1 MRKSEVKPKYLR
13 AAQIANIYGIGLSTV
28 WYFAKQ
34 GFLRPIKFSKN
45 ITFFDP
51 SEVEAFF
58 MRKAAQDEAEKRRYL
73 RFYAYLSKYPDIKAI
88 YAQKQDSELKEGVIK
103 ALSVAFDLF
112 EERENEINQKAI
124 ADFASECKDLKSAPE
139 HYEKMLEACYP
150 DIYLKYLQDERDGS
164 KTANFKDVAFDLFLA
179 LSKQNEQMQ
188 ELLTENERFALT
200 FLTTKGASNG
210 AK

>member
-1 MRKSEVKPKYLR
+1 MKPPFK
-13 AAQIANIYGIGLSTV
+13 
-28 WYFAKQ
+28 
-34 GFLRPIKFSKN
+34 
-45 ITFFDP
+45 
-51 SEVEAFF
+51 
-58 MRKAAQDEAEKRRYL
+58 DEAEKRRYL

-88 YAQKQDSELKEGVIK
+88 YAQTDAQEQDERRKGVIE

-124 ADFASECKDLKSAPE
+124 ADFVSECKDLKNAPE
-139 HYEKMLEACYP
+139 HYEKMLKACYP
-150 DIYLKYLQDERDGS
+150 DIYLKYLQDELDGS

>member
-1 MRKSEVKPKYLR
+1 MIE
-13 AAQIANIYGIGLSTV
+13 
-28 WYFAKQ
+28 
-34 GFLRPIKFSKN
+34 
-45 ITFFDP
+45 
-51 SEVEAFF
+51 
-58 MRKAAQDEAEKRRYL
+58 
-73 RFYAYLSKYPDIKAI
+73 
-88 YAQKQDSELKEGVIK
+88 

-124 ADFASECKDLKSAPE
+124 ADLARECKDLKNAPE
-139 HYEKMLEACYP
+139 HYEKMLKACYP
-150 DIYLKYLQDERDGS
+150 DIYLKYLQDELDGS

>member
-1 MRKSEVKPKYLR
+1 MKSLFK
-13 AAQIANIYGIGLSTV
+13 
-28 WYFAKQ
+28 
-34 GFLRPIKFSKN
+34 
-45 ITFFDP
+45 
-51 SEVEAFF
+51 
-58 MRKAAQDEAEKRRYL
+58 DEAEKRRYL

-88 YAQKQDSELKEGVIK
+88 YAQADAQEQGERQKGAIE

-124 ADFASECKDLKSAPE
+124 ADFVSECKDLKNAPE
-139 HYEKMLEACYP
+139 HYEIMLKACYP
-150 DIYLKYLQDERDGS
+150 DIYLKYLQDELDGS

-200 FLTTKGASNG
+200 FLTTKGGEQWGGVS
-210 AK
+210 

>member
-1 MRKSEVKPKYLR
+1 MKSLFK
-13 AAQIANIYGIGLSTV
+13 
-28 WYFAKQ
+28 
-34 GFLRPIKFSKN
+34 
-45 ITFFDP
+45 
-51 SEVEAFF
+51 
-58 MRKAAQDEAEKRRYL
+58 DEAEKRRYL

-88 YAQKQDSELKEGVIK
+88 YAQADAQEQDERRKGVIE

-124 ADFASECKDLKSAPE
+124 ADLARECKDLKNAPE
-139 HYEKMLEACYP
+139 HYEKMLKACYP
-150 DIYLKYLQDERDGS
+150 DIYLKYLQDELDGS

-188 ELLTENERFALT
+188 ELQSENERLALT